1 MHTFVTAVEKNMK
14 HESQG
19 HTTSNRCP
27 RINTYKI
34 KKLVKKNS
42 YWNSDNKVAENCPPT
57 DRSNPSKG
65 SWSLR
70 KLVVTEIQEQK
81 STFKS
86 VFYILKMIIIIDK
99 SYDNNFNDNNNNN
112 NNDNQKNKAFKWF

>member
-1 MHTFVTAVEKNMK
+1 M
-14 HESQG
+14 
-19 HTTSNRCP
+19 
-27 RINTYKI
+27 
-34 KKLVKKNS
+34 VKKNS

-65 SWSLR
+65 SWGLR

-86 VFYILKMIIIIDK
+86 VFYILIIIIIIIDK
-99 SYDNNFNDNNNNN
+99 SYDNNVNDNNNNN
-112 NNDNQKNKAFKWF
+112 NNNDNRKNKAYKWF

>member
-1 MHTFVTAVEKNMK
+1 M
-14 HESQG
+14 
-19 HTTSNRCP
+19 
-27 RINTYKI
+27 
-34 KKLVKKNS
+34 VKKNS
-42 YWNSDNKVAENCPPT
+42 SWNSDNKVAENCPPT

-65 SWSLR
+65 SWGLR

>member
-1 MHTFVTAVEKNMK
+1 M
-14 HESQG
+14 
-19 HTTSNRCP
+19 
-27 RINTYKI
+27 
-34 KKLVKKNS
+34 VKKNS

>member
-1 MHTFVTAVEKNMK
+1 M
-14 HESQG
+14 
-19 HTTSNRCP
+19 
-27 RINTYKI
+27 
-34 KKLVKKNS
+34 VKKNN

-65 SWSLR
+65 SWGLR